1 MFYETID
8 EAKGGGDSITMRAEF
23 PVSRSEEK
31 GSRTEKKAKG
41 QLPTSKQ
48 NTSGTREILSRPC
61 FLSQAIACI
70 LTIRG
75 FGSIHRM
82 HRYTWSKKKE
92 KERRRRRAGSVLN
105 VYNISSIFSRRF
117 LVCICSSFIFYFFFF
132 PFLFLP
138 GDAQGVLTRLKDPPF
153 SSLLYCD
160 IGLGAGAYCARP
172 GLSTSH
178 FFSSLPTFR
187 DFFWFSL
194 ILLYF
199 LFFPP

>member
-153 SSLLYCD
+153 SSLLYCV
-160 IGLGAGAYCARP
+160 
-172 GLSTSH
+172 
-178 FFSSLPTFR
+178 
-187 DFFWFSL
+187 
-194 ILLYF
+194 
-199 LFFPP
+199 